1 MGVPFIGRH
10 AELDVLGGLVL
21 RARADRE
28 PAAAII
34 TGEPGSG
41 KTRLLAEVVRRSHVA
56 QIVNLA
62 GYEPSQ
68 PIPLAAVSSLLHRL
82 ANAPTHGA
90 MLERLAFGSDEEP
103 TRDPLRI
110 FEAAHRA
117 TVSLGPLLVTI
128 DDLQW
133 VDEQSLALLDYLLR
147 SGVAAHQPLVVM
159 AAARP
164 SAAGETLRARFDSE
178 LAAERRAFVELGPL
192 GLADGRSLA
201 RAIDATLDEK
211 ATTNLWRRARGS
223 PFWVEALA
231 RTKGGD
237 DPSVVI
243 GERLRALSGDA
254 GAMLG
259 MLAVA
264 GRPLPADDVAPMLGW
279 KEERVL
285 HATHELVARGL
296 AIHAGGG
303 LRLAHDLLR
312 EAALGSV
319 PTATRR
325 RFHRLLA
332 ESIEAVAGDDLQPLC
347 EALEHRAAAG
357 LSTAVLAMHLLAS
370 PQRRLLGIANLR
382 LLASISDALTPG
394 TPEQLAVDR
403 DLGEVSGMLGEQEL
417 AMARW
422 ARVSQH
428 AVDPVARRDAEIE
441 SARAAYRLGRSQEA
455 HDHLDRARDAAPAA
469 PEAIARIDALRA
481 EVYLWFDHDTA
492 AGAGAASCAVTAARE
507 MAAAA
512 GGLEALSTAQRRI
525 YLGALEAAIGAAL
538 QEERIGDVRDLT
550 ETSLLVAPA
559 IDDESHVAALLRS
572 AFGLRP
578 LGAVRESE
586 AYSRQ
591 AWELSQRVVLPLS
604 TVEAGHGLAR
614 ALRDLGRLAEAR
626 AIAAAVVELE
636 ARLGHPP
643 ARWGNASAILHAVE
657 LSLGDPRALQALRM
671 DARSEPN
678 PHYRLAVHQMIAT
691 WQARFA
697 GARRATEVE
706 GELAAAR
713 ADAER
718 AGCPRCAA
726 EVSIVSAELL
736 ARIGRSLDAKRELAA
751 WERRPVADY
760 LQRQVW
766 RLRARWAIAVAA
778 GDHRAAGPPIEELT
792 GILERAGMLDE
803 LAWARLDMGRTF
815 SRTDRARAIEAF
827 GAATVLAE
835 RIGATS
841 ISRLAAQELRRLG
854 VRAWRRGPASDGAGL
869 AALSHREREV
879 ARLVAAGETNRSI
892 AEALLVSP
900 KTVERHLTNILAKVG
915 LRNRAELAAHV
926 GSAAVRG
933 SPDE

>member
-1 MGVPFIGRH
+1 
-10 AELDVLGGLVL
+10 
-21 RARADRE
+21 
-28 PAAAII
+28 
-34 TGEPGSG
+34 
-41 KTRLLAEVVRRSHVA
+41 
-56 QIVNLA
+56 
-62 GYEPSQ
+62 
-68 PIPLAAVSSLLHRL
+68 
-82 ANAPTHGA
+82 
-90 MLERLAFGSDEEP
+90 
-103 TRDPLRI
+103 
-110 FEAAHRA
+110 
-117 TVSLGPLLVTI
+117 
-128 DDLQW
+128 
-133 VDEQSLALLDYLLR
+133 
-147 SGVAAHQPLVVM
+147 
-159 AAARP
+159 
-164 SAAGETLRARFDSE
+164 
-178 LAAERRAFVELGPL
+178 
-192 GLADGRSLA
+192 
-201 RAIDATLDEK
+201 
-211 ATTNLWRRARGS
+211 
-223 PFWVEALA
+223 
-231 RTKGGD
+231 
-237 DPSVVI
+237 
-243 GERLRALSGDA
+243 
-254 GAMLG
+254 
-259 MLAVA
+259 
-264 GRPLPADDVAPMLGW
+264 
-279 KEERVL
+279 
-285 HATHELVARGL
+285 
-296 AIHAGGG
+296 
-303 LRLAHDLLR
+303 
-312 EAALGSV
+312 
-319 PTATRR
+319 
-325 RFHRLLA
+325 
-332 ESIEAVAGDDLQPLC
+332 
-347 EALEHRAAAG
+347 
-357 LSTAVLAMHLLAS
+357 
-370 PQRRLLGIANLR
+370 
-382 LLASISDALTPG
+382 
-394 TPEQLAVDR
+394 
-403 DLGEVSGMLGEQEL
+403 
-417 AMARW
+417 
-422 ARVSQH
+422 
-428 AVDPVARRDAEIE
+428 
-441 SARAAYRLGRSQEA
+441 
-455 HDHLDRARDAAPAA
+455 
-469 PEAIARIDALRA
+469 
-481 EVYLWFDHDTA
+481 
-492 AGAGAASCAVTAARE
+492 
-507 MAAAA
+507 
-512 GGLEALSTAQRRI
+512 
-525 YLGALEAAIGAAL
+525 
-538 QEERIGDVRDLT
+538 
-550 ETSLLVAPA
+550 
-559 IDDESHVAALLRS
+559 
-572 AFGLRP
+572 
-578 LGAVRESE
+578 
-586 AYSRQ
+586 
-591 AWELSQRVVLPLS
+591 
-604 TVEAGHGLAR
+604 LAR

-778 GDHRAAGPPIEELT
+778 GDHRAAGPPIKELT